1 MGKLFISN
9 FIKLYT
15 WDNDRQVIPADYLRE
30 LGVNNYPVEILGY
43 NLSSVI
49 DTVNKTI
56 DLNSEWKDKFIIHEN
71 FSDSVSIKFLKQVIS
86 DDKRPDE
93 KYYRGRYEISLSDL
107 LTIDFMLTKI
117 VPYNDFKN
125 VEYKIIYRLHD
136 NVGYVNTKTFN
147 NIDEFEKVLAEDIFA
162 IAKIR
167 ITKFMNKLKENPEH
181 RLDYINI
188 FKDKEVP
195 TEVMN
200 ILELKY

>member
-1 MGKLFISN
+1 MAKLFN
-9 FIKLYT
+9 CNYIKLYN
-15 WDNDRQVIPADYLRE
+15 WNNDRQVILADYLKD
-30 LGVNNYPVEILGY
+30 LGAKYYPIEILGY

-56 DLNSEWKDKFIIHEN
+56 DLNPEWKDKFIIHEN
-71 FSDSVSIKFLKQVIS
+71 SSDSVSIKFLKQVIS
-86 DDKRPDE
+86 DDDRPDE
-93 KYYRGRYEISLSDL
+93 KYYHGRYEKSLSDL
-107 LTIDFMLTKI
+107 LIIDFKLAKI
-117 VPYNDFKN
+117 VPHNDSEN
-125 VEYKIIYRLHD
+125 VEYKITYSFCNNI
-136 NVGYVNTKTFN
+136 GYINTKTFN

-167 ITKFMNKLKENPEH
+167 ITKFMDKLKENPEH
-181 RLDYINI
+181 RLDYIDI